1 MNKPDGM
8 TVIDYQ
14 NVHDI
19 LMTLDIGDFPGIVK
33 TYKKVMHDN
42 GIFNGR
48 DLYEKTE
55 FELIRLFRKEVGV
68 YITRHAV
75 LTIVK

>member
-1 MNKPDGM
+1 
-8 TVIDYQ
+8 
-14 NVHDI
+14 
-19 LMTLDIGDFPGIVK
+19 
-33 TYKKVMHDN
+33 MHDN

-55 FELIRLFRKEVGV
+55 FELIRLFGKEVGV

>member
-14 NVHDI
+14 NVRDI
-19 LMTLDIGDFPGIVK
+19 LMTLDIGDFPGVGK
-33 TYKKVMHDN
+33 ASKKVMHDN

-48 DLYEKTE
+48 DLYEKRN
-55 FELIRLFRKEVGV
+55 LN
-68 YITRHAV
+68 
-75 LTIVK
+75 